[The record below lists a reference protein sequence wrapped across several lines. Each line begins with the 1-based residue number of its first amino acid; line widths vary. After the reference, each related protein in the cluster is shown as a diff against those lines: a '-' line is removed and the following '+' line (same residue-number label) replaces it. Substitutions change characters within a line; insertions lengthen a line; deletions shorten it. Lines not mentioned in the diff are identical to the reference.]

1 MRTVVQIRRDR
12 CAVHGRWSIR
22 LGFRFS
28 NHADDRTSRYSTS
41 SIYVVF
47 ARIAIPSHLKHH
59 QRHDLLSVRPFPC
72 TAYNPLIASLLVGI
86 GCGFSTVTVPLY
98 LTELAPSLRN
108 NLGILNQLAMVLGL
122 IFAQS
127 LSLLF
132 SRQFAWR
139 YVLAIATAFSACLLA
154 LSFFVAD
161 VKPEESKSAT
171 GDEERPLLGE
181 AVLAER
187 EREREHMSIGM
198 VFTSDKKEIRRGCE
212 SDLAYWSDTSGLI
225 CSTRHYRHPDCSA
238 DLRYLPR
245 CLLQH
250 EHPSTRLSGECCPS
264 SHVDPPHQVPSLLDD
279 NSGFARTPL
288 CSPSDKPADLQRTG
302 SRNLLIFCKAA
313 EATSLFGLA
322 LGLNLDLPAVSA
334 VCLIGFILA
343 FGLGTGPVTWVVL
356 SEVLPPGARTAGGS
370 VGVSLNAVTSFVV
383 SSTFLPLQEWLEG
396 DRGADGERS
405 GEGNVFFVFAAFC
418 VASLIAVRWSY
429 GSYERAVLESV
440 RS

>member
-1 MRTVVQIRRDR
+1 GYHITALNGIQAAILCDAPVETAPWRMLPSWMLPYVGTLKGCVPMKSSRFGVIVALFTAGGLLGSVSASQITPMI
-12 CAVHGRWSIR
+12 GRVGTLR
-22 LGFRFS
+22 LASTLCLLGSLFLAISNTTNDMIFS
-28 NHADDRTSRYSTS
+28 R
-41 SIYVVF
+41 
-47 ARIAIPSHLKHH
+47 
-59 QRHDLLSVRPFPC
+59 
-72 TAYNPLIASLLVGI
+72 LLVGI

-250 EHPSTRLSGECCPS
+250 EHPSTRLSGECCP
-264 SHVDPPHQVPSLLDD
+264 
-279 NSGFARTPL
+279 T
-288 CSPSDKPADLQRTG
+288 
-302 SRNLLIFCKAA
+302 A